1 MLSILLA
8 NFDYATIDKTLFYEI
23 KGFLIG
29 AFMIDKLDNMVNW
42 LQRSLMS
49 KVLFSAGVA
58 IIILHHVGVF
68 YLPVLIYQ
76 TVFLLVII
84 PLVLFL
90 IGVTILWI
98 NAFIKDE

>member
-1 MLSILLA
+1 
-8 NFDYATIDKTLFYEI
+8 
-23 KGFLIG
+23 
-29 AFMIDKLDNMVNW
+29 MIDKIDNMVNW

-58 IIILHHVGVF
+58 IIILHHLGVF

-76 TVFLLVII
+76 AVFLLVII

-98 NAFIKDE
+98 NAFIIADFIYFGTLVQRSKQGFENI

>member
-1 MLSILLA
+1 L
-8 NFDYATIDKTLFYEI
+8 DPWQEI

-29 AFMIDKLDNMVNW
+29 AFMIDKIDNMVNW

-58 IIILHHVGVF
+58 IIILHHLGVF
-68 YLPVLIYQ
+68 YLPVLIYK

>member
-1 MLSILLA
+1 MP
-8 NFDYATIDKTLFYEI
+8 EI

-29 AFMIDKLDNMVNW
+29 VFMIDKIDNMVNW

-58 IIILHHVGVF
+58 IIILHHLGVF